1 MDPLSLCNQWI
12 QVMSQIVVTK
22 KNESLLYLSTEE
34 AIAAEISDYF
44 SFFTPG
50 YQYQPL
56 FKSGIWDGKI
66 RLFDRRFSTLP
77 YGLLSYLN
85 KFSQDRAY
93 SLIIDESVL
102 LTTNFSINEAEE
114 FSKTLNLPVVP
125 YPHQIEAF
133 TKAIR
138 YKRSLILSPTSSGKS
153 LLIYLII
160 RFLQQNHKK
169 GLVIVPTTS
178 LVEQLYKDFETYGY
192 NSAQHVHRIYAG
204 KEKITKHFVT
214 ISTWQSLYLQSPEYL
229 SQFDFVIGDEAH
241 QFKAKSL
248 TQLMNGLVNADV
260 RIGTTGTLDGT
271 KTHKLVLE
279 GHFGPVF
286 QPTTTRKLM
295 DEGVISPLKI
305 KALVLKYPESFSKL
319 HRGDD
324 YKEEYDAVITNPART
339 KFIRNLAISV
349 PGNTLVL
356 FQLVDKHGKKLH
368 EEISEHAK
376 DHQVFYVHGG
386 VETEDRERI
395 RELVEKSNNSIIIA
409 SYGTFS
415 TGINI
420 KNLHNVIF
428 AAPSKAR
435 IRNLQ
440 SIGRGLRKAQG
451 KEHAVLFDIV
461 DDLRIGKH
469 TNFLLKHYEQRT
481 IIYAEEKLS
490 LKQYFIDLNE

>member
-1 MDPLSLCNQWI
+1 
-12 QVMSQIVVTK
+12 MSQIIVTK
-22 KNESLLYLSTEE
+22 KNESFLFVSSDEG
-34 AIAAEISDYF
+34 IAAEISDYF
-44 SFFTPG
+44 TFFAPG

-56 FKSGIWDGKI
+56 FKSGVWDGKI

-77 YGLLSYLN
+77 YGLISYLI
-85 KFSQDRAY
+85 KFSHDRQY
-93 SLIIDESVL
+93 TIMIDESVL
-102 LTTNFSINEAEE
+102 LTTNFSISEAED
-114 FSKTLNLPVVP
+114 FSKSLNLPVTP
-125 YPHQIEAF
+125 YPHQLEAF

-153 LLIYLII
+153 LLIYLMV
-160 RFLQQNHKK
+160 RFLQQTHKK
-169 GLVIVPTTS
+169 GIIIVPTTS
-178 LVEQLYKDFETYGY
+178 LVEQLYKDFESYGW
-192 NSAQHVHRIYAG
+192 NAQENVHKIYAG

-214 ISTWQSLYLQSPEYL
+214 ISTWQSLYLQKPEYL

-248 TQLMNGLVNADV
+248 TQLMSGLVNADV

-295 DEGVISPLKI
+295 DEGIISPLKI
-305 KALVLKYPESFSKL
+305 KSLVLKYPEAFCKEHKS
-319 HRGDD
+319 DD
-324 YKEEYDAVITNPART
+324 YKTEYDAVISHPART
-339 KFIRNLAISV
+339 KFIRNLALSV

-356 FQLVDKHGKKLH
+356 FQLVEKHGEKLYR
-368 EEISEHAK
+368 EILSHKK
-376 DHQVFYVHGG
+376 DHQVFYIHGG
-386 VETEDRERI
+386 VDTEYREKI
-395 RELVEKSNNSIIIA
+395 REIVENSTNSIIIA

-420 KNLHNVIF
+420 RNLHNVIF

-440 SIGRGLRKAQG
+440 SIGRGLRKSKG
-451 KEHAVLFDIV
+451 KDHAVLFDIV
-461 DDLRIGKH
+461 DDLRSGKYI
-469 TNFLLKHYEQRT
+469 NFLLKHFEQRC
-481 IIYAEEKLS
+481 IIYSEEKLTFK
-490 LKQYFIDLNE
+490 LYHIQLGEE